1 MPFSLSRFSPA
12 FFSSSGDECIA
23 KGGTNDYTSCG
34 PRKRYFTKKSG
45 DRASMG
51 RMRVL
56 EAQAIPLGEAQIHEL
71 VAQFGTPLFVLLRE
85 RIVANYRAF
94 QRFLPGVEVFYAVK
108 ANPHPFV
115 VGLLAS
121 LGSSFDVASQQE
133 IALVTSFGVPP
144 ERMIFANTIKRRE
157 GLLYARRI
165 GVSLMTYDNE
175 EELKKISR
183 FYPEA
188 KLVLRLKT
196 PSNGSRI
203 DLSYKFGAD
212 PGEALELLCCA
223 RDMGLSTVGLSF
235 HVGSPCH
242 NPKTY
247 ATALEI
253 VEEVLEEA
261 RRRGFH
267 LTLIDIGGGFP
278 LHTFAAQGGS
288 ASLEAASEVLYPLLS
303 SLLSRGFRVIAEPGR
318 SIVGN
323 AGVLIT
329 RVIGKA
335 RRSGKVW
342 YYLDDGLYGT
352 FSAIPFDKARFSF
365 YALKESEEVT
375 PAVLAGPTCDSLDVV
390 AEDVLLPPLEVD
402 DLIVVPDIGAYSWAS
417 ATNFNGFDKPQVVMV

>member
-1 MPFSLSRFSPA
+1 MRTSQRGTLLEEP
-12 FFSSSGDECIA
+12 GDCA
-23 KGGTNDYTSCG
+23 Y
-34 PRKRYFTKKSG
+34 
-45 DRASMG
+45 MG
-51 RMRVL
+51 RTWLL
-56 EAQAIPLGEAQIHEL
+56 EKEAFPLGEEQIAEL
-71 VAQFGTPLFVLLRE
+71 VSQFGTPLLVLLRE

-108 ANPHPFV
+108 ANPHPSV

-121 LGSSFDVASQQE
+121 LGSSFDVASSQE
-133 IALVTSFGVPP
+133 IALVASFGVSP
-144 ERMIFANTIKRRE
+144 ERMIFANTIKKRE
-157 GLLYARRI
+157 GLLYARQI

-175 EELKKISR
+175 EELKKIAR

-203 DLSYKFGAD
+203 DLSYKFGA
-212 PGEALELLCCA
+212 PPEEALELLQRA
-223 RDMGLSTVGLSF
+223 YDMGLRPVGLSF

-247 ATALEI
+247 VTAVHI
-253 VEEVLEEA
+253 VEDILEEA
-261 RRRGFH
+261 QKYGLF

-278 LHTFAAQGGS
+278 LQTYAGEGQE
-288 ASLEAASEVLYPLLS
+288 ASLEAVSEVLYPLLRPF
-303 SLLSRGFRVIAEPGR
+303 LSQGFRVIAEPGR

-323 AGVLIT
+323 AGILLT

-335 RRSGKVW
+335 WRSGKVW

-365 YALKESEEVT
+365 YALKGGEEEV
-375 PAVLAGPTCDSLDVV
+375 PATLAGPTCDSLDVV

>member
-1 MPFSLSRFSPA
+1 MTILHA
-12 FFSSSGDECIA
+12 DLTA
-23 KGGTNDYTSCG
+23 
-34 PRKRYFTKKSG
+34 RYFTWKSG
-45 DRASMG
+45 DCAYMERL
-51 RMRVL
+51 RVL
-56 EAQAIPLGEAQIHEL
+56 EEQVFPLSETRIAEL
-71 VAQFGTPLFVLLRE
+71 VAEFGTPLLVLLRD
-85 RIVANYRAF
+85 RIVTNYRAF
-94 QRFLPGVEVFYAVK
+94 QRFFPGVEVFYAVK
-108 ANPHPFV
+108 ANPHPLV

-133 IALVTSFGVPP
+133 IALVASFGVPP

-157 GLLYARRI
+157 GLLYARRV

-175 EELKKISR
+175 EELKKIAR

-203 DLSYKFGAD
+203 DLSYKFGAE
-212 PGEALELLCCA
+212 PEEALELLERACS
-223 RDMGLSTVGLSF
+223 MGLHPVGLSF

-242 NPKTY
+242 NPETY
-247 ATALEI
+247 VKALRI
-253 VEEVLEEA
+253 VDEVLAEA
-261 RRRGFH
+261 QRRGLF

-278 LHTFAAQGGS
+278 LHTYGTEGGS
-288 ASLEAASEVLYPLLS
+288 ASLEAVGEVLRPLLAPF
-303 SLLSRGFRVIAEPGR
+303 LSRGFRVIAEPGR

-323 AGVLIT
+323 AGILIT
-329 RVIGKA
+329 RIIGKA
-335 RRSGKVW
+335 KRSGRVW

-365 YALKESEEVT
+365 FALKESEERI

>member
-1 MPFSLSRFSPA
+1 
-12 FFSSSGDECIA
+12 
-23 KGGTNDYTSCG
+23 
-34 PRKRYFTKKSG
+34 
-45 DRASMG
+45 MG
-51 RMRVL
+51 RLRVL
-56 EAQAIPLGEAQIHEL
+56 ERQLFPLGEEQIFEL
-71 VAQFGTPLFVLLRE
+71 VSQFGTPLLVLLRE
-85 RIVANYRAF
+85 RIIANYRAF

-108 ANPHPFV
+108 ANPHPLV

-121 LGSSFDVASQQE
+121 LGSSFDVASKQE
-133 IALVTSFGVPP
+133 IALVASFGVSP

-157 GLLYARRI
+157 GILYARQV

-175 EELKKISR
+175 EELKKIAR

-188 KLVLRLKT
+188 QLILRLKT

-212 PGEALELLCCA
+212 PQEALELLQRA
-223 RDMGLSTVGLSF
+223 QDMGLRPVGLSF

-247 ATALEI
+247 ATALHI
-253 VEEVLEEA
+253 VEDVLEKAQE
-261 RRRGFH
+261 RGLF

-278 LHTFAAQGGS
+278 LHTYAVEGEG
-288 ASLEAASEVLYPLLS
+288 SLEAVSEILRPLLGAF
-303 SLLSRGFRVIAEPGR
+303 LSRGFRVLAEPGR

-323 AGVLIT
+323 AGILIT

-335 RRSGKVW
+335 WRSGKIW

-352 FSAIPFDKARFSF
+352 FSAIPFDKAHFSF
-365 YALKESEEVT
+365 YALKESDGEI
-375 PAVLAGPTCDSLDVV
+375 PATLAGPTCDSLDVV

>member
-1 MPFSLSRFSPA
+1 
-12 FFSSSGDECIA
+12 
-23 KGGTNDYTSCG
+23 
-34 PRKRYFTKKSG
+34 
-45 DRASMG
+45 MG
-51 RMRVL
+51 RLRVL
-56 EAQAIPLGEAQIHEL
+56 ERQLFPLGEEQIFEL
-71 VAQFGTPLFVLLRE
+71 VSQFGTPLLVLLRE
-85 RIVANYRAF
+85 RIIANYRAF
-94 QRFLPGVEVFYAVK
+94 QHFLPGVEVFYAVK
-108 ANPHPFV
+108 ANPHPLV

-121 LGSSFDVASQQE
+121 LGSSFDVASKQE
-133 IALVTSFGVPP
+133 IALVASFGISP

-157 GLLYARRI
+157 GILYARQV

-175 EELKKISR
+175 EELKKIAR

-188 KLVLRLKT
+188 RLILRLKT

-212 PGEALELLCCA
+212 PQEALELLQRA
-223 RDMGLSTVGLSF
+223 QDMGLCPIGLSF

-247 ATALEI
+247 ATALHI
-253 VEEVLEEA
+253 VEDVLEKAQE
-261 RRRGFH
+261 RGLF
-267 LTLIDIGGGFP
+267 LTLVDIGGGFP
-278 LHTFAAQGGS
+278 LHTYAVEGGEG
-288 ASLEAASEVLYPLLS
+288 SLETVSEVLRPLLGTF
-303 SLLSRGFRVIAEPGR
+303 LSRGFRVIAEPGR

-323 AGVLIT
+323 AGILIT

-335 RRSGKVW
+335 RRSGKIW

-352 FSAIPFDKARFSF
+352 FSAIPFDKAHFSF
-365 YALKESEEVT
+365 YALKESDEEI
-375 PAVLAGPTCDSLDVV
+375 PATLAGPTCDSLDVV